1 MEQNTLSSSI
11 IDQITH
17 QDGEIDDKTIEEFGI
32 SDEEFK
38 NGLINDLKNVPG
50 RKEYATIFEKS
61 IDAIVQWRKRYRGN
75 PTLWKR
81 LFKKDRVIK
90 ELVEA
95 VPIIQAV
102 MAYVSSFNS
111 EEENGKRITI
121 MDLCSGKGYLSMFLS
136 ELLPPEKIVEIILI
150 DKAWPPQNIEFLQKE
165 ESSSQKE
172 KKMSEHINWDH
183 IYGTIPTLENS
194 SDNPVTET
202 LICRSIDQSNQIE
215 TYLPT
220 WPIR

>member
-136 ELLPPEKIVEIILI
+136 ELLPPEKINRIILI
-150 DKAWPPQNIEFLQKE
+150 DKAWAMCNTKE
-165 ESSSQKE
+165 LSSHH
-172 KKMSEHINWDH
+172 MNWDH
-183 IYGTIPTLENS
+183 IYGTIPSQPMTDDDEDTN
-194 SDNPVTET
+194 
-202 LICRSIDQSNQIE
+202 NQGSERPE
-215 TYLPT
+215 TYFT
-220 WPIR
+220 SWPIT